1 MSRADE
7 IGKQLG
13 CTGAYIRVLLRTG
26 RLKGIRTSAGWVV
39 NDEAVQEYLRTPKN
53 FHPIKNK
60 LYKGQKFGY
69 WTVLDPESRKNK
81 NEKRT
86 ALVQC
91 ICGKKKRVI
100 IMDLV
105 NGHSRSCGCRR
116 AENLSQGQQEGKKK
130 GQEIMGRIHQEGLAL
145 RYLDKKVSRN
155 SRSGHTGVCW
165 RENMQKYYA
174 YIMVNRKQIPLGYY
188 DKLEDAIDAR
198 KVGEEKYFRSK
209 QEKVDAIIRGT
220 SK

>member
-1 MSRADE
+1 M
-7 IGKQLG
+7 
-13 CTGAYIRVLLRTG
+13 
-26 RLKGIRTSAGWVV
+26 
-39 NDEAVQEYLRTPKN
+39 
-53 FHPIKNK
+53 
-60 LYKGQKFGY
+60 
-69 WTVLDPESRKNK
+69 DPESRKNK

-209 QEKVDAIIRGT
+209 QEKVDAIKRGT

>member
-13 CTGAYIRVLLRTG
+13 CTKAYIRVLLRTG

-209 QEKVDAIIRGT
+209 QEKVDAIKRGT

>member
-13 CTGAYIRVLLRTG
+13 CTGTYVRVLLRSG
-26 RLKGIRTSAGWVV
+26 RLKGTRTSAGWVV
-39 NDEAVQEYLRTPKN
+39 NDAAVQEYLHTPKN
-53 FHPIKNK
+53 PHPVKNK

-69 WTVLDPESRKNK
+69 WTILDPEVGKSKKEQRA
-81 NEKRT
+81 

-91 ICGKKKRVI
+91 ICGKTKKVAI
-100 IMDLV
+100 IDLI

-116 AENLSQGQQEGKKK
+116 AENLSQRQLEGKRK
-130 GQEIMGRIHQEGLAL
+130 GQEIMGRIHQEGLAP

-188 DKLEDAIDAR
+188 DKLEDAINAR

-209 QEKVDAIIRGT
+209 QEKVDAIKNARE
-220 SK
+220 

>member
-1 MSRADE
+1 
-7 IGKQLG
+7 
-13 CTGAYIRVLLRTG
+13 
-26 RLKGIRTSAGWVV
+26 
-39 NDEAVQEYLRTPKN
+39 
-53 FHPIKNK
+53 
-60 LYKGQKFGY
+60 
-69 WTVLDPESRKNK
+69 
-81 NEKRT
+81 
-86 ALVQC
+86 
-91 ICGKKKRVI
+91 
-100 IMDLV
+100 
-105 NGHSRSCGCRR
+105 
-116 AENLSQGQQEGKKK
+116 
-130 GQEIMGRIHQEGLAL
+130 MGRIHQEGLAL

-188 DKLEDAIDAR
+188 DKLEDAINAR